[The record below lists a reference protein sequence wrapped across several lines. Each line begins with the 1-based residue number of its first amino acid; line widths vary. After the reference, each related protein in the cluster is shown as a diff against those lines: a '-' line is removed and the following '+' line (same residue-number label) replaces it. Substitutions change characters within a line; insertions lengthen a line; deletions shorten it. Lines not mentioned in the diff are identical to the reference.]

1 MNQLTDHHHYRNHL
15 PDHHQRYDISSSVNL
30 FRYSWV
36 AAMVRTS
43 LIHIYFQILNW
54 QTLSNTSGNSNS
66 GKQKCILLDINN
78 SSQRVAEG
86 KVCSSKPADVVHHVP
101 LGQNAS
107 KVWVEVSKI
116 GDAKVWRPNSEI
128 QFISDAIGTI
138 VAWPNDRLMLLW
150 TCWTWCNFFTFLS
163 QTKIV
168 WILDVLLIL
177 WNLISFQIDFYNLV
191 DLSQQLFLKLKLLIR
206 KTKLN
211 FIYFQNSVRYIVTF
225 H

>member
-1 MNQLTDHHHYRNHL
+1 MNQLTDHHHYKNQL
-15 PDHHQRYDISSSVNL
+15 PDHHQRYDISSSMNL

-107 KVWVEVSKI
+107 KVRVEVSKI
-116 GDAKVWRPNSEI
+116 GDAKVWKPNSEI

-138 VAWPNDRLMLLW
+138 VAWPNKRLILL
-150 TCWTWCNFFTFLS
+150 WTWCNFFYFCITNKDCMNFRC
-163 QTKIV
+163 
-168 WILDVLLIL
+168 
-177 WNLISFQIDFYNLV
+177 FIDFMKFNFF
-191 DLSQQLFLKLKLLIR
+191 SNWFLQFGWPVTTI
-206 KTKLN
+206 
-211 FIYFQNSVRYIVTF
+211 ISEIEIINS
-225 H
+225 